1 MGMTR
6 ASLILRGGKVASP
19 SAPGGFA
26 ESIAVSEGRVLAV
39 GTNDE
44 IDALGDASTRVVD
57 LAGRLALPAFGDAH
71 VHAVSAG
78 LESLRCN
85 LLGLRTRQECLD
97 RIDLYAAGLPAD
109 AWVLGGGWAM
119 EAFPGG
125 VPSAADLDSVCG
137 GRPAFL
143 PNKDHHS
150 AWVNTLALEQGGI
163 DSTTPD
169 PFAGRIERDGQ
180 GNAVGALHD
189 SAMGLVA
196 RVLPPTSPEDLT
208 NGLRAALKRLHGHG
222 ITHWQD
228 ACVGDAGEL
237 GIHDTFDAYLTG
249 EREGWLTGRVRAALW
264 WDRSKGIEQLERFRT
279 RREVASKGAFRA
291 TSVKM
296 MVDGVCETFT
306 AAMSKAYFGDP
317 GHQGTHRGDLF
328 IDPEV
333 LNDATRTLDAEGF
346 QVHFHAIGD
355 RAVTTALDAIEG
367 VGEQRW
373 GLNRHHIAHLQFIA
387 PGDLGRFSRIGAIGN
402 FQPLWA
408 CNDPQMENLT
418 IPFVGEKRSGWQ
430 YSILSLLE
438 RNARIA
444 FGSDWPVSSPDPLQE
459 MHVAVNRML
468 STALGRPG
476 TDETAK
482 PFRPDQGLSVQQ
494 AVDAFTKGV
503 AYVNGDEDI
512 LGVLEVGHQADIAVL
527 SHDIFSIPTSEIGYT
542 SVDLTVARGAIVH
555 GDE

>member
-1 MGMTR
+1 MTK

-26 ESIAVSEGRVLAV
+26 EAVAIADGTILAV

-44 IDALGDASTRVVD
+44 IAALSGSSTRVVN

-71 VHAVSAG
+71 VHAISAG

-97 RIDLYAAGLPAD
+97 RIALYAAGLPDD
-109 AWVLGGGWAM
+109 AWVLGGGWAL

-125 VPSAADLDSVCG
+125 VPSATDLDSVCG

-150 AWVNTLALEQGGI
+150 AWVNTIALERAGV
-163 DSTTPD
+163 DANTPD
-169 PFAGRIERDGQ
+169 PFAGRIERDER
-180 GNAVGALHD
+180 GNPTGALHD
-189 SAMGLVA
+189 GAMGLIA
-196 RVLPPTSPEDLT
+196 RVLPPTSPQDLT
-208 NGLRAALKRLHGHG
+208 KGLRAALARLHGHG

-237 GIHDTFDAYLTG
+237 GISDTFDAYVTA

-264 WDRSKGIEQLERFRT
+264 WDRARGIEQLAHFQT
-279 RREVASKGAFRA
+279 RRELASKGKFRA

-306 AAMSKAYFGDP
+306 AAMSRAYLGDP

-328 IDPEV
+328 IESEQ
-333 LNDATRTLDAEGF
+333 LCDATRTLDAEGF

-355 RAVTTALDAIEG
+355 RAITTALDAIEG
-367 VGEQRW
+367 VGERRW

-387 PGDLGRFSRIGAIGN
+387 PSDLDRFARIGAIGN

-418 IPFVGEKRSGWQ
+418 IPFVGEERSGWQ
-430 YSILSLLE
+430 YSIQSLLE

-468 STALGRPG
+468 STALGNPG
-476 TDETAK
+476 TDETTK
-482 PFRPDQGLSVQQ
+482 PFRPDQGLSVQH
-494 AVDAFTKGV
+494 AVEAFTKGV

-512 LGVLEVGHQADIAVL
+512 LGVLEVGRQGDVAVL
-527 SHDIFSIPTSEIGYT
+527 SHDIFSIPTTEIGDT
-542 SVDLTVARGAIVH
+542 TVDLTVAAGAVVH

>member
-1 MGMTR
+1 MTT

-19 SAPGGFA
+19 SARGGFA
-26 ESIAVSEGRVLAV
+26 EAIAISEGIVLAV
-39 GTNDE
+39 GSNDE
-44 IDALGDASTRVVD
+44 IDALSGSSTRVVN

-71 VHAVSAG
+71 VHAISAG

-97 RIDLYAAGLPAD
+97 RIASYAADLPAD
-109 AWVLGGGWAM
+109 AWVLGGGWAL

-125 VPSAADLDSVCG
+125 VPNAADLDSVCG

-150 AWVNTLALEQGGI
+150 AWVNTIALERGGV
-163 DSTTPD
+163 DVTTPD
-169 PFAGRIERDGQ
+169 PFAGRIERDEQ
-180 GNAVGALHD
+180 GNPVGALHD

-196 RVLPPTSPEDLT
+196 KILPPTSPEDLT

-237 GIHDTFDAYLTG
+237 GITDTFDAYVTA
-249 EREGWLTGRVRAALW
+249 ERQGWLTGRVRAALW
-264 WDRSKGIEQLERFRT
+264 WDRSKGIEQLAHFQS
-279 RREVASKGAFRA
+279 RRETAGKGAFRA
-291 TSVKM
+291 TSIKM

-306 AAMSKAYFGDP
+306 AAMSKAYLGDP
-317 GHQGTHRGDLF
+317 GHHGTHRGDLF
-328 IDPEV
+328 IDAEV
-333 LNDATRTLDAEGF
+333 LSDATRTLDAEGF

-355 RAVTTALDAIEG
+355 RAVATALDAIEG

-387 PGDLGRFSRIGAIGN
+387 PSDLDRFGRIGAIGN

-418 IPFVGEKRSGWQ
+418 IPFVGEERSGWQ
-430 YSILSLLE
+430 YSIQSLVE

-468 STALGRPG
+468 STALGHPG
-476 TDETAK
+476 TDETTK

-512 LGVLEVGHQADIAVL
+512 LGVLEVGRQADVAVL
-527 SHDIFSIPTSEIGYT
+527 SHDIFSIPTIEIGDT
-542 SVDLTVARGAIVH
+542 TVDLTVARGAVVH

>member
-1 MGMTR
+1 
-6 ASLILRGGKVASP
+6 
-19 SAPGGFA
+19 
-26 ESIAVSEGRVLAV
+26 VLAV
-39 GTNDE
+39 GSNDE
-44 IDALGDASTRVVD
+44 IDALSGSSTRVVN

-71 VHAVSAG
+71 VHAISAG

-97 RIDLYAAGLPAD
+97 RIASYAADLPAD
-109 AWVLGGGWAM
+109 AWVLGGGWAL

-125 VPSAADLDSVCG
+125 VPNAADLDSVCG

-150 AWVNTLALEQGGI
+150 AWVNTLALERGGV
-163 DSTTPD
+163 DVTTPD

-180 GNAVGALHD
+180 GNPVGALHD

-196 RVLPPTSPEDLT
+196 RILPPTSSEDLT

-237 GIHDTFDAYLTG
+237 GITDTFDTYVTA

-264 WDRSKGIEQLERFRT
+264 WDRSKGIEQLAHFQS
-279 RREVASKGAFRA
+279 RRETAGTSAFRA
-291 TSVKM
+291 TTIKM

-306 AAMSKAYFGDP
+306 AAMSKAYLGDP
-317 GHQGTHRGDLF
+317 GHDGTHRGDLF
-328 IDPEV
+328 IDAEQ
-333 LNDATRTLDAEGF
+333 LSDATRALDAEGF
-346 QVHFHAIGD
+346 QIHFHAIGD
-355 RAVTTALDAIEG
+355 RAVATALDAIEG

-387 PGDLGRFSRIGAIGN
+387 PSDLDRFSRIGAIGN

-408 CNDPQMENLT
+408 CNDPQMEDLT
-418 IPFVGEKRSGWQ
+418 IPFVGEERSGWQ
-430 YSILSLLE
+430 YSIQSLVE

-468 STALGRPG
+468 STALGHPG
-476 TDETAK
+476 TDETTK
-482 PFRPDQGLSVQQ
+482 PFRPDQGLSMQQ

-503 AYVNGDEDI
+503 AYVNGDEDV
-512 LGVLEVGHQADIAVL
+512 LGILEVGRQADVAVL
-527 SHDIFSIPTSEIGYT
+527 SHDIFAIPTTEIGNAT
-542 SVDLTVARGAIVH
+542 VELTVARGVVVH

>member
-1 MGMTR
+1 MTK
-6 ASLILRGGKVASP
+6 ATLILRGGKVASP
-19 SAPGGFA
+19 SAHGGFA
-26 ESIAVSEGRVLAV
+26 EAVAIAEGTILAV

-44 IDALGDASTRVVD
+44 IDALSSSSTRVVN

-97 RIDLYAAGLPAD
+97 RIALYAAGLPAD
-109 AWVLGGGWAM
+109 AWVLGGGWAL

-125 VPSAADLDSVCG
+125 VPNAADLDSVCG

-150 AWVNTLALEQGGI
+150 AWVNTIALELGGVNA
-163 DSTTPD
+163 TTPD
-169 PFAGRIERDGQ
+169 PFAGRIERDEQ
-180 GNAVGALHD
+180 GNPTGALHD
-189 SAMGLVA
+189 SAMGLVVRA
-196 RVLPPTSPEDLT
+196 LPPTSPEDLT
-208 NGLRAALKRLHGHG
+208 KGLRAALKRLHSHG

-237 GIHDTFDAYLTG
+237 GIPDTFDAYVTA
-249 EREGWLTGRVRAALW
+249 EREGWLTARVRAALW
-264 WDRSKGIEQLERFRT
+264 WDRARGIEQLAYFQT
-279 RREVASKGAFRA
+279 RREIASNGKFRA

-306 AAMSKAYFGDP
+306 AAMSKAYLGDP
-317 GHQGTHRGDLF
+317 GHGGTHRGDLF
-328 IDPEV
+328 IEV
-333 LNDATRTLDAEGF
+333 EQLSDATYTLDANGF

-355 RAVTTALDAIEG
+355 RAIATALDAIEG

-387 PGDLGRFSRIGAIGN
+387 PNDLDRFGRIGAIGN

-408 CNDPQMENLT
+408 CNDPQMEDLT
-418 IPFVGEKRSGWQ
+418 IPFVGEERSGWQ
-430 YSILSLLE
+430 YSIQSLLE

-468 STALGRPG
+468 STALGNPG
-476 TDETAK
+476 TDETTK
-482 PFRPDQGLSVQQ
+482 PFRPDQGLSVQS
-494 AVDAFTKGV
+494 AVEAFTKGV

-512 LGVLEVGHQADIAVL
+512 LGVLEVGRQADVAVL
-527 SHDIFSIPTSEIGYT
+527 SHDIFSIPTAEIGYAA
-542 SVDLTVARGAIVH
+542 VDLTLAGGAVVH

>member
-1 MGMTR
+1 MTK

-26 ESIAVSEGRVLAV
+26 EAVAIADGTILAV

-44 IDALGDASTRVVD
+44 IDALSGSSTRVVN

-71 VHAVSAG
+71 VHAISAG

-97 RIDLYAAGLPAD
+97 RIALYAAGLPDD
-109 AWVLGGGWAM
+109 AWVLGGGWAL

-125 VPSAADLDSVCG
+125 VPSATDLDSVCG

-150 AWVNTLALEQGGI
+150 AWVNTIALERAGV
-163 DSTTPD
+163 DANTPD
-169 PFAGRIERDGQ
+169 PFAGRIERDER
-180 GNAVGALHD
+180 GNPTGALHD
-189 SAMGLVA
+189 GAMGLIA
-196 RVLPPTSPEDLT
+196 RVLPPTSPQDLT
-208 NGLRAALKRLHGHG
+208 KGLRAALARLHGHG

-237 GIHDTFDAYLTG
+237 GISDTFDAYVTA

-264 WDRSKGIEQLERFRT
+264 WDRARGIEQLAHFQT
-279 RREVASKGAFRA
+279 RRELASKGKFRA

-306 AAMSKAYFGDP
+306 AAMSRAYLGDP

-328 IDPEV
+328 IESEQ
-333 LNDATRTLDAEGF
+333 LCDATRTLDAEGF

-355 RAVTTALDAIEG
+355 RAITTALDAIEG
-367 VGEQRW
+367 VGERRW

-387 PGDLGRFSRIGAIGN
+387 PSDLDRFARIGAIGN

-418 IPFVGEKRSGWQ
+418 IPFVGEERSGWQ
-430 YSILSLLE
+430 YSIQSLLE

-468 STALGRPG
+468 STALGNPG
-476 TDETAK
+476 TDETTK
-482 PFRPDQGLSVQQ
+482 PFRPDQGLSVQH
-494 AVDAFTKGV
+494 AIDAFTKGV

-512 LGVLEVGHQADIAVL
+512 LGVLEVGRQGDVAVL
-527 SHDIFSIPTSEIGYT
+527 SHDIFSIPTTEIGDT
-542 SVDLTVARGAIVH
+542 TVDLTVAAGAVVH

>member
-1 MGMTR
+1 
-6 ASLILRGGKVASP
+6 
-19 SAPGGFA
+19 
-26 ESIAVSEGRVLAV
+26 
-39 GTNDE
+39 
-44 IDALGDASTRVVD
+44 
-57 LAGRLALPAFGDAH
+57 
-71 VHAVSAG
+71 
-78 LESLRCN
+78 
-85 LLGLRTRQECLD
+85 
-97 RIDLYAAGLPAD
+97 
-109 AWVLGGGWAM
+109 VLGGGWAL

-125 VPSAADLDSVCG
+125 VPSATDLDSVCG

-150 AWVNTLALEQGGI
+150 AWVNTIALERAGV
-163 DSTTPD
+163 DANTPD
-169 PFAGRIERDGQ
+169 PFAGRIERDER
-180 GNAVGALHD
+180 GNPTGALHD
-189 SAMGLVA
+189 GAMGLIA
-196 RVLPPTSPEDLT
+196 RVLPPTSPQDLT
-208 NGLRAALKRLHGHG
+208 KGLRAALARLHGHG

-237 GIHDTFDAYLTG
+237 GISDTFDAYVTA

-264 WDRSKGIEQLERFRT
+264 WDRARGIEQLAHFQT
-279 RREVASKGAFRA
+279 RRELASKGKFRA

-306 AAMSKAYFGDP
+306 AAMSRAYLGDP

-328 IDPEV
+328 IESEQ
-333 LNDATRTLDAEGF
+333 LCDATRTLDAEGF

-355 RAVTTALDAIEG
+355 RAITTALDAIEG
-367 VGEQRW
+367 VGERRW

-387 PGDLGRFSRIGAIGN
+387 PSDLDRFARIGAIGN

-418 IPFVGEKRSGWQ
+418 IPFVGEERSGWQ
-430 YSILSLLE
+430 YSIQSLLE

-468 STALGRPG
+468 STALGNPG
-476 TDETAK
+476 TDETTK
-482 PFRPDQGLSVQQ
+482 PFRPDQGLSVQH
-494 AVDAFTKGV
+494 AVEAFTKGV

-512 LGVLEVGHQADIAVL
+512 LGVLEVGRQGDVAVL
-527 SHDIFSIPTSEIGYT
+527 SHDIFSIPTTEIGDT
-542 SVDLTVARGAIVH
+542 TVDLTVAAGAVVH